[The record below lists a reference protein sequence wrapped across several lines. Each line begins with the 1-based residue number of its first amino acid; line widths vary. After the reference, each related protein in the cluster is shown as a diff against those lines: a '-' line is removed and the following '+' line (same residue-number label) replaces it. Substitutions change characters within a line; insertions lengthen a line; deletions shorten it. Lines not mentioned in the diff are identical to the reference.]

1 MGNTRNG
8 REALQNRRIVAIAGA
23 KDWEALTSAQ
33 KLQKLVDNGH
43 GHTKLAKKLRRA
55 IVDAR
60 LKKGDV

>member
-8 REALQNRRIVAIAGA
+8 REALQNRKDVAIEGA
-23 KDWEALTSAQ
+23 KAWEALTSAQ